1 MMMDGGALWSVWWI
15 WLCLAIAL
23 ALLEIFVPGFVFLG
37 FAAGGLLISLILLV
51 SGNLF
56 PLPVLL
62 LVFAIL
68 SLGAWLT
75 FRRLFALRDGQVKT
89 FDHDING

>member
-1 MMMDGGALWSVWWI
+1 MEGGALWSVWWI

-23 ALLEIFVPGFVFLG
+23 GLLEIFVPGFVFLG
-37 FAAGGLLISLILLV
+37 FAVGGLLVSLILLV
-51 SGNLF
+51 SGDLF
-56 PLPVLL
+56 PLPVLI

-68 SLGAWLT
+68 SLAAWLT
-75 FRRLFALRDGQVKT
+75 LRRLFALREGQVKR